1 MKMKKLRSA
10 VLASICC
17 LTPAMA
23 ADVYM
28 GLDLSGALQTIKG
41 GVTSDLRET
50 SSTAKLKVGFGEDD
64 SFKYQFR
71 LDYVRFNGPLFD
83 DKHEVLYETSF
94 DFIKE
99 VHAQEDISPYVKL
112 GVGYGFMPID
122 GASKKRIGEVVTT
135 AGLGISF
142 KTMEALYVVTGFDY
156 TYRFWQDIEYMSTA
170 SKTLSTKS
178 YGLGLYVGLNYK
190 F

>member
-1 MKMKKLRSA
+1 MKMKKLRST

-17 LTPAMA
+17 LTPVMA
-23 ADVYM
+23 TDVYM

-41 GVTSDLRET
+41 GVTADLRET
-50 SSTAKLKVGFGEDD
+50 SSTAKLKIGFGEDD
-64 SFKYQFR
+64 SFKYQFH
-71 LDYVRFNGPLFD
+71 LDYVRFNGPIFD
-83 DKHEVLYETSF
+83 DNNQALYETAF
-94 DFIKE
+94 DLIKE
-99 VHAQEDISPYVKL
+99 LHAQEDISPYVKL
-112 GVGYGFMPID
+112 GIGYGFMPID
-122 GASKKRIGEVVTT
+122 DASEKNIGEVVTT

-142 KTMEALYVVTGFDY
+142 KTMEELYVVTGFDY